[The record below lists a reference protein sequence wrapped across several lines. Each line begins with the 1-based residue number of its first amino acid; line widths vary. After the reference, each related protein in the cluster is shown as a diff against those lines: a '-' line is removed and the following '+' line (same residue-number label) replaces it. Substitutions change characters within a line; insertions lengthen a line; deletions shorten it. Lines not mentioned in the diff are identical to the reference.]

1 MKRVLPFLLAL
12 TSAGCAYYNAM
23 WSAERYAKDARK
35 AERRGQ
41 LSEAR
46 SQWAQAAVKAE
57 RVAIRHPR
65 SRWAD
70 DALTLQ
76 AEGLARSGAC
86 DEAADVI
93 KRVRASVTE
102 QALLERV
109 ALVAAECALSA
120 RQLTQAEAAVAPAL
134 ASRDDARRSRAELI
148 AGQTAALRLD
158 YDAAVTHFERSRETA
173 ARPAR
178 ARALIA
184 AERTPEAARVIES
197 LTGPEFET
205 DRADLLARL
214 ATAPGGGPDSASAT
228 LDRLL
233 ARGKRIPFQE
243 QARLLI
249 ADADRRLAHGHYDA
263 AAGRYRRAAAVAP
276 AATSEAGMAALGI
289 QRVLIAG
296 TRERS
301 ELKPIEAELARLSL
315 EPGAVAAKRM
325 LDLVRQT
332 AIIPETPAAG
342 FRAAELARDSLGAP
356 ALAGSLFLELAA
368 RDTASLFA
376 PKALVAAIALLPER
390 RDSIAAEL
398 DARYATS
405 PYTRAFHGEPS
416 VAYAAAE
423 DSLARAL
430 GVQIARSV
438 AAPAGAGGGSRV
450 DLPVPGPRGPHLEDA
465 NLGRALARARPS
477 NRAAPAAGRDR
488 PPPPPPPPPAGP
500 DRP

>member
-1 MKRVLPFLLAL
+1 VKRALPFLLAL

-46 SQWAQAAVKAE
+46 SHWAQAAVKAE
-57 RVAIRHPR
+57 RVALRHPD

-76 AEGLARSGAC
+76 AEGLGRSGAC
-86 DEAADVI
+86 DEASDVI
-93 KRVRASVTE
+93 KRVRESV
-102 QALLERV
+102 QDRALLERV
-109 ALVAAECALSA
+109 ALVSAECALSA
-120 RQLTQAEAAVAPAL
+120 RQPMQAEAALAPAL
-134 ASRDDARRSRAELI
+134 ASRDESRRSRAELL
-148 AGQTAALRLD
+148 AGQTAAQRLD

-178 ARALIA
+178 ARALIE
-184 AERTPEAARVIES
+184 AERTAEAARLIES
-197 LTGPEFET
+197 LTGPEFEA

-214 ATAPGGGPDSASAT
+214 ATAGGGGRGGGPDTASAT

-233 ARGKRIPFQE
+233 ARGKHIPFQE

-249 ADADRRLAHGHYDA
+249 ADADRRLAHGDHDA
-263 AAGRYRRAAAVAP
+263 ASARYRRAAAIAP
-276 AATSEAGMAALGI
+276 AGTGEAGLAALGL
-289 QRVLIAG
+289 QRVLLAG
-296 TRERS
+296 ARERGD
-301 ELKPIEAELARLSL
+301 LKPIEAELARLSL
-315 EPGAVAAKRM
+315 EPGAVAAKRL

-342 FRAAELARDSLGAP
+342 FRAAEFARDSLGAP

-368 RDTASLFA
+368 GDTASLYA

-390 RDSIAAEL
+390 HDSIAAVL
-398 DARYATS
+398 DTRYPAS

-438 AAPAGAGGGSRV
+438 VAPAGGGWGGGRV
-450 DLPVPGPRGPHLEDA
+450 DLPVAGPRGPHLEDA
-465 NLGRALARARPS
+465 DRAQGRGRPS
-477 NRAAPAAGRDR
+477 NPAAPAAGRDR
-488 PPPPPPPPPAGP
+488 PPPPPPVRE
-500 DRP
+500 RP

>member
-1 MKRVLPFLLAL
+1 MKRALPFLLVL

-46 SQWAQAAVKAE
+46 SHWAQAAVKAE
-57 RVAIRHPR
+57 RVALRHPR

-86 DEAADVI
+86 DEAADII
-93 KRVRASVTE
+93 KRVRESV
-102 QALLERV
+102 QDRALLERV
-109 ALVAAECALSA
+109 ALVSAECALSA
-120 RQLTQAEAAVAPAL
+120 RQPMQAEAALAPAL
-134 ASRDDARRSRAELI
+134 ASRDESRRSRAELL
-148 AGQTAALRLD
+148 AGQTAAQRLD

-178 ARALIA
+178 ARALIE
-184 AERTPEAARVIES
+184 AERTAEAARVIES
-197 LTGPEFET
+197 LTGPEFEA

-214 ATAPGGGPDSASAT
+214 ATAGRGGGGGEGGPDTASET

-233 ARGKRIPFQE
+233 ARGKHIPFQE

-249 ADADRRLAHGHYDA
+249 GDADRRLAHGDYDA
-263 AAGRYRRAAAVAP
+263 ASARYRRAAAIAP
-276 AATSEAGMAALGI
+276 AGTGEAGLAALGI
-289 QRVLIAG
+289 QRVLLAG
-296 TRERS
+296 ARERS
-301 ELKPIEAELARLSL
+301 DLKPIEAELARLSL
-315 EPGAVAAKRM
+315 EPGAVAAKRI

-342 FRAAELARDSLGAP
+342 FRAAEFARDSLGAP

-368 RDTASLFA
+368 RDTASLYA

-390 RDSIAAEL
+390 HDSIVGVL
-398 DARYATS
+398 DTTYPAS

-438 AAPAGAGGGSRV
+438 VAPAGVGGGRV
-450 DLPVPGPRGPHLEDA
+450 DLPVAGPRGPHLEDA
-465 NLGRALARARPS
+465 DRAQGRVRPS
-477 NRAAPAAGRDR
+477 TRAAPAAGRDR
-488 PPPPPPPPPAGP
+488 PPPPPAPVR